1 MKIYVS
7 RVVTVVSIF
16 LLAGL
21 FFQFY
26 TSSKHSSEDKTKPV
40 LGSVNTL
47 INGYEQWKQI
57 AEKNGADRNLILPLG
72 YSKALSF
79 KFTEARGTVKLDL
92 VNGSMSVS
100 ISGLPEK
107 ESFDVWL
114 VDNKSAPK
122 DSVKPEPWD
131 NMLRVGGL
139 KHKGETATLEARLDR
154 DALKGFKID
163 LIVVA
168 ISGKGP
174 GEAGLIFGS
183 PSLFQRL
190 YYSEQRG
197 QVAKLGFDRQATKNL
212 VDETG
217 LPFPFNFLVPTPA
230 LAAGKEI
237 TSIMAKLIAKGEELF
252 FEEKF
257 NGNGRTCGTCHP
269 MENNLTIDP
278 EFIATLPLDDPLFV
292 AEFNPALSDLERPD
306 LMREFG
312 LIRENVDGFDD
323 LDNKFVMRGVPHTL
337 ALPTSLLQPIIGADL
352 PLNELIFP
360 EQMTGWSGDGAP
372 GTGSLREFAIGAV
385 TQHFPLTL
393 NRVPGTDFRLPDDD
407 ELDALE
413 AFQLSTGRQ
422 TDPTLDAD
430 NNIGLKLINA
440 DAIAGK
446 AVFINGPR
454 PDTHNGRCNTCHFSA
469 GATSGRHLQGR
480 PLEEGVNRNVAT
492 GAEFFP
498 LEGSLNTRHEDLDI
512 PVDGGFGRVN
522 RSVNVVDDT
531 CDDTDDAKASPTC
544 CIAPSKTCGIGD
556 GRFNSPSLIESV
568 DAPPFF
574 HNNAFNTIEEAVEF
588 YNSALFNA
596 GRGLNEIFLLP
607 EQITQ
612 IATLLR
618 VLNALENIRS
628 AIQLDE
634 TALSANP
641 DSAKESLGVALAE
654 IEDAI
659 QVLDEKLLHPQAV
672 GQLRVAM
679 TLTKNAIKVKNNNAR
694 NNLIKNAIKKTIS
707 ARGDMCE
714 LGSDPVLCPDEL

>member
-1 MKIYVS
+1 
-7 RVVTVVSIF
+7 
-16 LLAGL
+16 
-21 FFQFY
+21 
-26 TSSKHSSEDKTKPV
+26 
-40 LGSVNTL
+40 
-47 INGYEQWKQI
+47 
-57 AEKNGADRNLILPLG
+57 
-72 YSKALSF
+72 
-79 KFTEARGTVKLDL
+79 
-92 VNGSMSVS
+92 MSVF

-114 VDNKSAPK
+114 VDNISAPK

-197 QVAKLGFDRQATKNL
+197 QVAKLGFDTPTTKNL
-212 VDETG
+212 VDQTG

-230 LAAGKEI
+230 LAGEKI
-237 TSIMAKLIAKGEELF
+237 TSIMAQLIAEGEELF
-252 FEEKF
+252 FEETF

-278 EFIATLPLDDPLFV
+278 EFIATLPPDDPLFV
-292 AEFNPALSDLERPD
+292 AENNPDLSDLERPD

-323 LDNKFVMRGVPHTL
+323 LDNKFAMRGVPHTL

-352 PLNELIFP
+352 PPNELIFP
-360 EQMTGWSGDGAP
+360 AQMTGWSGDGAP
-372 GTGSLREFAIGAV
+372 GTGSLRDFAMGAV
-385 TQHFPLTL
+385 IQHFPLTL
-393 NRVPGTDFRLPDDD
+393 NRVPGIDFRLPDDA
-407 ELDALE
+407 ELDAFE
-413 AFQLSTGRQ
+413 AFQLSLGRQ
-422 TDPTLDAD
+422 TDPILDEG
-430 NNIGLKLINA
+430 NIIGLQLRNPLA
-440 DAIAGK
+440 SDGK
-446 AVFINGPR
+446 TVFVNGPR
-454 PDTHNGRCNTCHFSA
+454 PDTHNGRCNTCHFNL
-469 GATSGRHLQGR
+469 GATSGRHVQIPPR
-480 PLEEGVNRNVAT
+480 PEEEGVNRNVAT

-498 LEGSLNTRHEDLDI
+498 LPDGSNRHEVLDI

-522 RSVNVVDDT
+522 RSVNVVDDK
-531 CDDTDDAKASPTC
+531 CDDGVTTAASPTC

-556 GRFNSPSLIESV
+556 GRFNSPPLIESV
-568 DAPPFF
+568 DTPPFF

-588 YNSALFNA
+588 YNSALFNN
-596 GRGLNEIFLLP
+596 GRGANEIQMTDL
-607 EQITQ
+607 QITQ

-618 VLNALENIRS
+618 VSNALENIRS
-628 AIQLDE
+628 AIQFE
-634 TALSANP
+634 NTALSAKNFGR
-641 DSAKESLGVALAE
+641 AKKSLRVALAE

-659 QVLDEKLLHPQAV
+659 QVLDEKELHPDAV
-672 GQLRVAM
+672 VDLMKAAGDIEE
-679 TLTKNAIKVKNNNAR
+679 AIKTNRTEAR
-694 NNLIKNAIKKTIS
+694 NNLINDAIDSAIS

-714 LGSDPVLCPDEL
+714 LGSDPVLCPL